1 MGNQICSRGRG
12 SYPEQEEIAKQMQ
25 ERLSLIQLTEKEMI
39 ILTDIIKA
47 ASAATEKY
55 KIPIPQSN
63 NLGEKEV
70 RSIKPVLDLFQLV
83 DNGKADAIGRVTGED
98 GSAVIAAYK
107 LPGEGKTYN
116 SDDVYGFKYRMQVFL
131 KEIAASGR
139 IRPRILYIADCHFYH
154 DNICHRMDK
163 RGFSGSEEMNEVMIR
178 QWNAKVTS
186 KDDVYIIGDFCIS
199 RDDAVNR
206 ILCRLNGKLHLIIGN
221 HDSYLEDRRFDR
233 SWFKSIDDYKEIHD
247 NGRMVILS
255 HYPIFCYKGQYRR
268 NQDGSPKTYMLY
280 GHVHNTQDEMLVN
293 RFIMETRNTKV
304 MSRHSAEP
312 EPIPCNMIN
321 CFCMFSNYQPMTLD
335 EWIVVDEKRRQ
346 QIS

>member
-1 MGNQICSRGRG
+1 MTGMDNKPI
-12 SYPEQEEIAKQMQ
+12 
-25 ERLSLIQLTEKEMI
+25 IQLTEKEML

-55 KIPIPQSN
+55 KIQISQN
-63 NLGEKEV
+63 CIFGVKAI
-70 RSIKPVLDLFQLV
+70 RSYKPVLDLFKLV
-83 DNGKADAIGRVTGED
+83 DNGKVDVIGRVTGENGED
-98 GSAVIAAYK
+98 VMAAYK
-107 LPGEGKTYN
+107 LPGIEHTYT
-116 SDDVYGFKYRMQVFL
+116 SDDVYDLRYRLQEFL
-131 KEIAASGR
+131 KEVAASRR

-154 DNICHRMDK
+154 DNICRSMDK

-233 SWFKSIDDYKEIHD
+233 SWFKSIDAYKEIHD

-255 HYPIFCYKGQYRR
+255 HYPIFCYKGQYRK

-304 MSRHSAEP
+304 MSRHSVEP
-312 EPIPCNMIN
+312 ESIPCNMIN

-335 EWIVVDEKRRQ
+335 EWTMIDEKRREK
-346 QIS
+346 IT